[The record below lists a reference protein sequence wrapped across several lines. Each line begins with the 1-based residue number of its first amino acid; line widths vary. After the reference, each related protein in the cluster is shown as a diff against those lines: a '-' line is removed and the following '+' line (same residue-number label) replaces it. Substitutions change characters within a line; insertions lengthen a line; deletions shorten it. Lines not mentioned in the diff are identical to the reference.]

1 MSALVLWRA
10 LKLLLRPFRV
20 RFPFNLH
27 QPASELGET
36 DLLFGSGP
44 RCIIRATLHRHRH
57 RHPPNTLHHSLS
69 HMRTRIGR
77 HGGQKRSSP
86 SLARSLVR
94 SFRSIACWPAAPRSL
109 CYLHC
114 YLWIIRISVRVR
126 LPVRVRSL
134 ARTLACG
141 AGNCEGRKE

>member
-27 QPASELGET
+27 QPASKLGET

-57 RHPPNTLHHSLS
+57 RHPPNTLHSLS

-86 SLARSLVR
+86 SLARSLAR
-94 SFRSIACWPAAPRSL
+94 SFVSLHRLLAGCSSL